1 MGSLGEGG
9 EHEKKEG
16 ADRQAD
22 ENPREAPAI
31 AGEASCLD
39 GPVVLARLS
48 RPADGARLRPPEGS
62 LASLHSQG
70 SKEALTKE
78 GPFCSYVY
86 T

>member
-1 MGSLGEGG
+1 VGPLGEGG
-9 EHEKKEG
+9 EHEKKED
-16 ADRQAD
+16 AERQAD
-22 ENPREAPAI
+22 ESPSETPAI
-31 AGEASCLD
+31 AGQASCLD
-39 GPVVLARLS
+39 GPVAFPR
-48 RPADGARLRPPEGS
+48 RPTDGARLRPPEGS